1 MSAVSKREGGV
12 FWCLQGQIDMMS
24 DEMKCHAF
32 AHPSQTQNA
41 ERLLSEERARP
52 RCSTLHRGLKFR
64 LRHASLACA
73 I

>member
-32 AHPSQTQNA
+32 APMEK
-41 ERLLSEERARP
+41 ERMQH
-52 RCSTLHRGLKFR
+52 TLTIIDM
-64 LRHASLACA
+64 SLCGSSR
-73 I
+73 